1 MVIVVRLLAGNTHTH
16 THIRIYI
23 RFLTY
28 PVVACVVPP
37 SLSAKLMEEKC
48 DFQRSMANNEAKLK
62 QNEDDLR
69 RAQREFVETLEKANL
84 AYSRN
89 RWVLAS

>member
-1 MVIVVRLLAGNTHTH
+1 
-16 THIRIYI
+16 
-23 RFLTY
+23 
-28 PVVACVVPP
+28 
-37 SLSAKLMEEKC
+37 MEEKC

-69 RAQREFVETLEKANL
+69 RAQREFVENLEKANL

-89 RWVLAS
+89 RWVLAPLIFKYVVRLRLHQATQLFNL